1 MTWGIGQE
9 LQGGKYVIEQ
19 ILGQGGF
26 GITYKALQVNL
37 NRPVVIKTP
46 NEYLNHDPEYDKY
59 IEKFIAEGQI
69 LARLSQEPH
78 PHIVGVF
85 ELFQE
90 GNTHCL
96 VMEFVP
102 GENLFQAVK
111 RRGAL
116 PEAEIVTYIRQI
128 GEALMVVH
136 QAGLVHRDAHPGN
149 IMLRSNGKAVLIDFG
164 IAKQIIPATQSSTD
178 KAANE
183 RFAPYEQR
191 YKGSR
196 DPRVDIY
203 CLAASLYYGVTGQ
216 YPTSSLARKLGNEPL
231 IPPQKLISSISNEL
245 NQAILES
252 MALEEE
258 DRPPFMQSWLEIFS
272 YKSSIPNVEE
282 EVSNAEKENVNTA
295 IKIVRAWKTINNVE
309 ENNTNVEPDILN
321 VEEENPTVI
330 PPPSVRDSYKKEV
343 VDLKPTV
350 EKKTIRKRRKSPILW
365 VSLTILL
372 LLYSLMSYIL
382 TAVKAPFLL
391 WAVAVV
397 EAVAVAVA
405 VAVPW
410 SAAPPAV
417 TLVMAGVGFMAGP
430 AAVMLGVIAEVGF
443 MATVAPMA
451 FIFALWAEEELR
463 KSFSKFHTFL
473 ILAGTSNVALGLGW
487 IVHRLFKLVG

>member
-1 MTWGIGQE
+1 
-9 LQGGKYVIEQ
+9 
-19 ILGQGGF
+19 
-26 GITYKALQVNL
+26 
-37 NRPVVIKTP
+37 
-46 NEYLNHDPEYDKY
+46 
-59 IEKFIAEGQI
+59 
-69 LARLSQEPH
+69 
-78 PHIVGVF
+78 
-85 ELFQE
+85 
-90 GNTHCL
+90 
-96 VMEFVP
+96 
-102 GENLFQAVK
+102 
-111 RRGAL
+111 
-116 PEAEIVTYIRQI
+116 
-128 GEALMVVH
+128 MVVH
-136 QAGLVHRDAHPGN
+136 EAGLVHRDAHPGN

-178 KAANE
+178 KSAHE

-245 NQAILES
+245 NQAILEG

-258 DRPPFMQSWLEIFS
+258 DRPPSMQSWLEIFS
-272 YKSSIPNVEE
+272 YKSSILNVEE
-282 EVSNAEKENVNTA
+282 KVSNAEKENVNTA
-295 IKIVRAWKTINNVE
+295 IKIVREWETINNVE

-350 EKKTIRKRRKSPILW
+350 EKKTIRKRRKIPILW

-372 LLYSLMSYIL
+372 LLYSLISYFL

-391 WAVAVV
+391 WAVAVPWS
-397 EAVAVAVA
+397 A

-430 AAVMLGVIAEVGF
+430 AAVMLGVIAEVGI
-443 MATVAPMA
+443 MATVAPIA
-451 FIFALWAEEELR
+451 FIFAFWAEEELR
-463 KSFSKFHTFL
+463 ESFSKFHTFL

>member
-1 MTWGIGQE
+1 MTLVTGQK
-9 LQGGKYVIEQ
+9 LQNGKYIIQQ

-59 IEKFIAEGQI
+59 IERFIAEGRT

-78 PHIVGVF
+78 PHIVGVI

-116 PEAEIVTYIRQI
+116 PAAEIVTYIRQI
-128 GEALMVVH
+128 GQALMVVH

-178 KAANE
+178 KAANDG
-183 RFAPYEQR
+183 FAPYEQR

-196 DPRVDIY
+196 DPRVDVY
-203 CLAASLYYGVTGQ
+203 CLAASFYFGVTGKK
-216 YPTSSLARKLGNEPL
+216 PTNSLARKLDNEPL
-231 IPPQKLISSISNEL
+231 IPPQKIISSISDGL
-245 NQAILES
+245 NRAILYG
-252 MALEEE
+252 MALEAK
-258 DRPPFMQSWLEIFS
+258 DRPHSMQSWLEILS
-272 YKSSIPNVEE
+272 YKF
-282 EVSNAEKENVNTA
+282 NTKA
-295 IKIVRAWKTINNVE
+295 K
-309 ENNTNVEPDILN
+309 
-321 VEEENPTVI
+321 NPTVTF
-330 PPPSVRDSYKKEV
+330 PPPVEDIYKKEV
-343 VDLKPTV
+343 VYPEPTIEKETISDKPA
-350 EKKTIRKRRKSPILW
+350 RKVPW

-372 LLYSLMSYIL
+372 LLYSLMGYIL
-382 TAVKAPFLL
+382 TAVNAPFSLSAVVVA
-391 WAVAVV
+391 WAMTMAVDVAVAVV
-397 EAVAVAVA
+397 VTWVMAVVVVVAVV
-405 VAVPW
+405 
-410 SAAPPAV
+410 V
-417 TLVMAGVGFMAGP
+417 TGT
-430 AAVMLGVIAEVGF
+430 LGVVWAGALAGAGNWV
-443 MATVAPMA
+443 VAGAVVMVMDK
-451 FIFALWAEEELR
+451 LG

-473 ILAGTSNVALGLGW
+473 ILAGTSNIGLGLGW
-487 IVHRLFKLVG
+487 IVHQLLKPV

>member
-59 IEKFIAEGQI
+59 IEKFIAEGQT
-69 LARLSQEPH
+69 LARLSQDPH
-78 PHIVGVF
+78 PHIVGVI

-116 PEAEIVTYIRQI
+116 PAAEIVTYIRQI
-128 GEALMVVH
+128 GQALMVVH

-178 KAANE
+178 KAAHE

-203 CLAASLYYGVTGQ
+203 CLAASLYYGITGQ
-216 YPTSSLARKLGNEPL
+216 NPTNSLARKLDNEPL
-231 IPPQKLISSISNEL
+231 IPPREIISSISDGL
-245 NQAILES
+245 NRAILNG
-252 MALEEE
+252 MALEAK
-258 DRPPFMQSWLEIFS
+258 DRPQSMQSWLEILS
-272 YKSSIPNVEE
+272 YKSSIPNADTEI
-282 EVSNAEKENVNTA
+282 A
-295 IKIVRAWKTINNVE
+295 RTI
-309 ENNTNVEPDILN
+309 P
-321 VEEENPTVI
+321 
-330 PPPSVRDSYKKEV
+330 
-343 VDLKPTV
+343 
-350 EKKTIRKRRKSPILW
+350 W

-372 LLYSLMSYIL
+372 LLSSLMGYIL
-382 TAVKAPFLL
+382 TAVNAPFLS
-391 WAVAVV
+391 WAVAVAGAV
-397 EAVAVAVA
+397 LGGSMVVVGDVARPRAGAVAWAV
-405 VAVPW
+405 
-410 SAAPPAV
+410 
-417 TLVMAGVGFMAGP
+417 AGVGASHH
-430 AAVMLGVIAEVGF
+430 LE
-443 MATVAPMA
+443 
-451 FIFALWAEEELR
+451 
-463 KSFSKFHTFL
+463 KSFSKDHTFL
-473 ILAGTSNVALGLGW
+473 ILTGTSNLGLGLGW
-487 IVHRLFKLVG
+487 IVHKFFTR